1 VLDKE
6 CIMSEMLRITIIV
19 HGRVQGV
26 FYRDSTMR
34 KARELGLAGTVRNL
48 PDGTVQIVA
57 QGPATSLEEL
67 IRWAHEG
74 PPAAAVSD
82 LITHYES
89 PEPGLSGFTVRY

>member
-1 VLDKE
+1 
-6 CIMSEMLRITIIV
+6 MSEMQRVTIIV

-34 KARELGLAGTVRNL
+34 KARELGLGGTVRNL

-57 QGPATSLEEL
+57 HGLPAALNDL
-67 IRWAHEG
+67 VRWAHEG

-82 LITHYES
+82 VKTSYETS
-89 PEPGLSGFTVRY
+89 DPGFSDFTVQY